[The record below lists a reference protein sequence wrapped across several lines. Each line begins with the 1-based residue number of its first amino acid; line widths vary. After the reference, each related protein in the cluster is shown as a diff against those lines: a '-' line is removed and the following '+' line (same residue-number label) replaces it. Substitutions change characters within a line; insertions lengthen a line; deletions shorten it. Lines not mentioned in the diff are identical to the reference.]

1 MYTCQKKYTLYKLE
15 IELIVKR
22 THKTTVAGTVLY
34 TKYVG
39 CTVSKYCSEPWRFL
53 YIRYIYIYIYIY
65 ILARIIVIHC
75 YAS

>member
-34 TKYVG
+34 SKYI
-39 CTVSKYCSEPWRFL
+39 CCIVSKHCSGHWHFL
-53 YIRYIYIYIYIY
+53 YIRYIYIYIY